1 MERWLSVIVLGA
13 MAALLVGCG
22 AARSGASVNVNSTED
37 VQRISPREAKALV
50 DSGEAVLYDTRS
62 VDAYQ
67 AQRAQGAVSFPEE
80 EVAARIDE
88 LPDDGTAVILY
99 CT

>member
-1 MERWLSVIVLGA
+1 MKRWLLAITLTT
-13 MAALLVGCG
+13 MAALLIACG
-22 AARSGASVNVNSTED
+22 TSGVSGPQD
-37 VQRISPREAKALV
+37 VQRISPQEAKALL

-67 AQRAQGAVSFPEE
+67 TQRAQGAVSFPE
-80 EVAARIDE
+80 ATTAHLDE
-88 LPDDGTAVILY
+88 LPDDGTALIFY